1 MSNKVSVTVQTEQ
14 SKNFELDSRFKGQ
27 QNFDDGREQS
37 FEACL
42 LEKYIVFLKA
52 ETSPDFFFAPQVLSS
67 ALCKKEQWY
76 LLSGSYQK
84 DKESPL
90 HLTFLAIS
98 AQKQRVE
105 SDDLWR
111 MLLDPGFYIYNKKP
125 DWMLI

>member
-52 ETSPDFFFAPQVLSS
+52 KTSPDLFLLPKFSVLHYARKNSGISS
-67 ALCKKEQWY
+67 LEVSKRQGK
-76 LLSGSYQK
+76 
-84 DKESPL
+84 P
-90 HLTFLAIS
+90 TP
-98 AQKQRVE
+98 
-105 SDDLWR
+105 SDIPSDFC
-111 MLLDPGFYIYNKKP
+111 PEAEG
-125 DWMLI
+125 

>member
-52 ETSPDFFFAPQVLSS
+52 ETSPDFFFFAPQVLSS
-67 ALCKKEQWY
+67 VLRKKEQWY
-76 LLSGSYQK
+76 LLSGS
-84 DKESPL
+84 
-90 HLTFLAIS
+90 I
-98 AQKQRVE
+98 
-105 SDDLWR
+105 
-111 MLLDPGFYIYNKKP
+111 KKTRKAHSI
-125 DWMLI
+125 WHS